1 MTRPSVI
8 VTGAS
13 RGMGKATALILAEMG
28 ADLII
33 NARSKNALAEVQQ
46 AIIQKGGRAVYLA
59 GDISH
64 PNVAERLTEIA
75 VDNYGGIDAV
85 INNAGVLAP
94 LARINDT
101 DPDIWE
107 QNIRI
112 NVVGPYRLTRAALPY
127 LRTAAHGRVINVSS
141 GAAVRAVAGW
151 SAYCASKA
159 ALNQFTVVLAKE
171 EPLITTLAVRPGV
184 VNTAM
189 QQVLREGGKNAMSP
203 EEHEHYVAL
212 YKGGHLLP
220 PEAPAKVCATL
231 ALHAPHPWSGR
242 FVSWDDEEIQQL
254 LSKK

>member
-33 NARSKNALAEVQQ
+33 NARSENALAEVQQ

-59 GDISH
+59 GDISR
-64 PNVAERLTEIA
+64 PNVADHLAEIT
-75 VDNYGGIDAV
+75 VENYGGIDAV

-94 LARINDT
+94 LARIGDT

-159 ALNQFTVVLAKE
+159 ALNHFTAVLAKE
-171 EPLITTLAVRPGV
+171 EPLITALAVRPGV

-189 QQVLREGGKNAMSP
+189 QQALREGGENVMPP
-203 EEHEHYVAL
+203 EEHEHFVAL

-220 PEAPAKVCATL
+220 PEVPAKILATL
-231 ALHAPHPWSGR
+231 ALHAPHSWSGR
-242 FVSWDDEEIQQL
+242 FLSWDDEEIQQL
-254 LSKK
+254 ISEK

>member
-13 RGMGKATALILAEMG
+13 RGIGKATALILAEIG
-28 ADLII
+28 ANVTL
-33 NARSKNALAEVQQ
+33 NARSEKALAAVQQ
-46 AIIQKGGRAVYLA
+46 TIIQKGGRAVYLA

-64 PNVAERLTEIA
+64 SGVAEHLAEIA
-75 VDNYGGIDAV
+75 VASYGGIDAV

-94 LARINDT
+94 LARIGDT
-101 DPDIWE
+101 NPDLWE

-127 LRTAAHGRVINVSS
+127 LRTAAHGRVISVSS

-159 ALNQFTVVLAKE
+159 ALNHFTAVLAKE
-171 EPLITTLAVRPGV
+171 EPSITALAVRPGV

-189 QQVLREGGKNAMSP
+189 QQALREGGEEVMP
-203 EEHEHYVAL
+203 QEEHDRFVAL
-212 YKGGHLLP
+212 YEEGHLLP
-220 PEAPAKVCATL
+220 PELPAKVFALL
-231 ALHAPHPWSGR
+231 ALHAPRHWTGR
-242 FVSWDDEEIQQL
+242 FLSWDDEEIQLL
-254 LSKK
+254 LSEK